1 MPKRKLQLKYVQAKT
16 LKGNPHNWRTHPEGQ
31 LKALGSVLED
41 EEIGWAGALLYNS
54 RTQRLVDGHGRLKL
68 VKPNDFVP
76 VLVGDWSEAAEKKI
90 LVTLDPLAK
99 LAGTDAEKLK
109 ELLEEVDLDTPD
121 LKAVADD
128 LGSMLEDLMKDLPG
142 DEEPG
147 AGGKGEGGGSGSGD
161 RKTPQFL
168 IIVECRDEKHQRKLS
183 QKFIDDRIEHRTL
196 TPDE

>member
-41 EEIGWAGALLYNS
+41 EEIGWAGALLYNR
-54 RTQRLVDGHGRLKL
+54 RTERLVDGHGRLKL
-68 VKPNDFVP
+68 VKPDEFVP

-109 ELLEEVDLDTPD
+109 DLLEEVDLDTPD

-128 LGSMLEDLMKDLPG
+128 LGSMLDDLMKDLPG
-142 DEEPG
+142 DEEGNPSTG
-147 AGGKGEGGGSGSGD
+147 SGQGGSGGGD